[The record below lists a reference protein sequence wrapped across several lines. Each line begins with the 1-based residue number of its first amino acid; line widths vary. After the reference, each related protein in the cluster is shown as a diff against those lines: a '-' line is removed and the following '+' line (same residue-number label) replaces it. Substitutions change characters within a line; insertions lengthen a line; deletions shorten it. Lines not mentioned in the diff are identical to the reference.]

1 MILIEKANIL
11 AMIPFEQKT
20 STDTILEVAQRVKNR
35 RKELGLTQ
43 VQLAERAGISP
54 ASYKRFEQKGLISF
68 QSLAAIA
75 IALKCEDDF
84 DNLFAKRN
92 YRSIEEVIAET
103 ARQKRAR

>member
-1 MILIEKANIL
+1 MIS
-11 AMIPFEQKT
+11 FEQKT
-20 STDTILEVAQRVKNR
+20 STEMILEVAQRVKSR

-43 VQLAERAGISP
+43 VQLAEKAGMSP

-75 IALKCEDDF
+75 IVLKHEADF
-84 DNLFAKRN
+84 DELFAKRN

-103 ARQKRAR
+103 ARQKRRR

>member
-1 MILIEKANIL
+1 MIS
-11 AMIPFEQKT
+11 FEQKT
-20 STDTILEVAQRVKNR
+20 STEMILEVAQRVKSR

-43 VQLAERAGISP
+43 VQLAEKAGMSP

-75 IALKCEDDF
+75 IALKREADF
-84 DNLFAKRN
+84 DVLFAKRN

-103 ARQKRAR
+103 ARQKRTR